1 MAAAVRVVSAAKI
14 PQPTITKTRIEGGV
28 MANIRLEVRS
38 FFATDRIAVILS
50 TLLMVMGPL
59 ALPGKSMALTGQPLA
74 YVVTSNNTVTV
85 IDTGDNQVAYTVPV
99 TVSPSHIAVTPDSKH
114 AYVTD
119 NNDNVIAV
127 IETSNQTASEVT
139 IIPVPNND
147 YSLYGIVASPD
158 GTSVYALA
166 GQGDTSDFF
175 VSVIE
180 TATNSIATTFDI
192 GGRYFPGGIAISP
205 DGATLYVPYY
215 GGLLQYGGLA
225 IIDVATEATV
235 AVAGIPGASQ
245 NSFFTAAV
253 SPDNTKVYA
262 NASYYPS
269 IPPIGDNA
277 ILIIDNSTAS
287 STTIPP
293 LLSVG
298 VFSPDGKY
306 LYGSGSGGVAVL
318 DTATN
323 EVVTTIPVTV
333 AGLAITPDGRHLYVT
348 DGVSSV
354 AVIDTSTNKVSA
366 TISGVAGAGGIAMA
380 PPPPLMPVSVPN
392 VVGLT
397 STAASAAI
405 TGVGLVVGTVTTRSS
420 ATVPAGL
427 VISESPIAG
436 TIVDRKSEVNLVVS
450 TGPQKKAQSITFPP
464 ITEQVVGVPLSLRA
478 SASSGLPVSF
488 KSTTH
493 TVCTVTGIT
502 ATFLAEGF
510 CAITATQAGN
520 NTYAAAAPVVQQFSA
535 YPPKTTTIP
544 SITSGVVTSNGKPQK
559 LSFSVKVS
567 SVVPVNGGNV
577 LISADPFGIVSTG
590 PVTDGLAT
598 ASITLPSDIK
608 PGTYRVIAVFLGTPQ
623 DLPSGGTTTFS
634 VVGQR

>member
-1 MAAAVRVVSAAKI
+1 
-14 PQPTITKTRIEGGV
+14 

-139 IIPVPNND
+139 TIPVPNND

-225 IIDVATEATV
+225 IIDVASEATV